1 MLTSRWSP
9 LELPNPKLPTTLQL
23 CLLLLLVVST
33 PFGFYSFP
41 ISSRKQNIRCQHFIS
56 RLGYITTLSP
66 NFPRLLWYQRG
77 RRGWY
82 LAGFWKQLKSGAA
95 QHQQRPP
102 PYQVICQQAHKLLN
116 KRAGFNNDSLLPIRE
131 IHSRILRSRW
141 KIAFIHNNAFDH
153 FGRWLQICQI
163 KRLTVG
169 HVTWTKNSL
178 FHYPRSLF
186 TTPCT
191 GMSTLLTL

>member
-9 LELPNPKLPTTLQL
+9 LAPKPQITNNSATLSTLTAGSQYTLRFLLIPNLGSKIFAANTSYQELATLPH
-23 CLLLLLVVST
+23 
-33 PFGFYSFP
+33 FRP
-41 ISSRKQNIRCQHFIS
+41 IS
-56 RLGYITTLSP
+56 
-66 NFPRLLWYQRG
+66 PRVLWYQPG
-77 RRGWY
+77 CRGWY

-102 PYQVICQQAHKLLN
+102 PYQVICQQQAHKLLN

-131 IHSRILRSRW
+131 IQARILRSRW

-153 FGRWLQICQI
+153 FGRWLQICQN

-169 HVTWTKNSL
+169 HVTWTKNSI
-178 FHYPRSLF
+178 FHALHRYVHTANVITVTDLN
-186 TTPCT
+186 
-191 GMSTLLTL
+191 